1 MPEFQNKSA
10 GVPKMLTASSA
21 NERAR
26 GMVIALG
33 GQRGWS
39 DTRGSWLARVARV
52 VGLSPRRVRA
62 IFYLEP
68 IRLSADEYI
77 SIQAAFER
85 NHSLLRAADAALA
98 SVPDLAGPADAG
110 PIEPAGQR
118 SDTAPLRGRPSDR
131 SAREGATAAD

>member
-1 MPEFQNKSA
+1 
-10 GVPKMLTASSA
+10 MLTASSA

-26 GMVIALG
+26 GMVISLAG
-33 GQRGWS
+33 HRGWS
-39 DTRGSWLARVARV
+39 DTRGSWLARVARI
-52 VGLSPRRVRA
+52 VGLPPRRVRA

-98 SVPDLAGPADAG
+98 AVPDLARHADAG
-110 PIEPAGQR
+110 AIEPAGQR
-118 SDTAPLRGRPSDR
+118 SDAPSLRGRAPDR
-131 SAREGATAAD
+131 SAREGAAPAE